1 MNLFVKNKNTYHMY
15 FDKVVLYLFC
25 IVFLWVI
32 ITSIMSFIEVPLDMY
47 TPYLYY
53 ITMLFIFD
61 LIITKQ
67 EDL

>member
-1 MNLFVKNKNTYHMY
+1 MY

-25 IVFLWVI
+25 IVFLWVM
-32 ITSIMSFIEVPLDMY
+32 ITSIMTFIEVPSDMY